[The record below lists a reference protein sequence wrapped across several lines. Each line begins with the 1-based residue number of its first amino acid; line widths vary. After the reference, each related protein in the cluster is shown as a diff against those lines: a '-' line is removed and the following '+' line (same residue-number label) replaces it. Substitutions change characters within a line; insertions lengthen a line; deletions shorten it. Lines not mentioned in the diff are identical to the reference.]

1 MRDEFLRIVNL
12 VKDGKLTPEQALE
25 LAETMGFFSETKQPS
40 TEKKRMFYIQVR
52 SDDGDKVDIKIPAGL
67 TQILKLSLPALQ
79 EKVPNVDLNLL
90 SEQLDEALKSLSEIE
105 GDILNVTGSDG
116 TTIRIFID

>member
-25 LAETMGFFSETKQPS
+25 LAETMGFFSETKQSS

-67 TQILKLSLPALQ
+67 TQILKLSLPVLQ

>member
-25 LAETMGFFSETKQPS
+25 LAETMGFFSETKQSS

>member
-25 LAETMGFFSETKQPS
+25 LAETMGFFSEPKQSS